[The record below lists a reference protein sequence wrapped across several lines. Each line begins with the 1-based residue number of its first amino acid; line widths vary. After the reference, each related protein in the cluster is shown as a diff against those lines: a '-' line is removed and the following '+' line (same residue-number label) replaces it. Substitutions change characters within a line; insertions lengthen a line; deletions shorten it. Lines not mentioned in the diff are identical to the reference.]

1 MRYTNGVTKA
11 LPETPGARSWNWRIG
26 LPLIGLHVA
35 ALAVFLPG
43 MFHVSAVITMLILIY
58 LTSAIG
64 LSLGYHRIFTHRSV
78 RVPKA
83 VEYVI
88 AFLGA
93 LALEGGPISWV
104 ATHRMHHA
112 SADCEG
118 DPHNATLGFAWSH
131 FEWMIYRSPDKSIA
145 AAEQARFAPDLVGN
159 RYYRFLGRFGVPL
172 QVALALVL
180 LAIGGWPFV
189 VWGVFVRLVL
199 VFHLTWL
206 VNSASHATGYR
217 TYQTKDRSTNCW
229 WVALIG
235 WGEGWHNNHHAFPA
249 SARHGLQWYEF
260 DLTWLTIRALAL
272 VHLARDI
279 NLPSVDALARVR
291 LAPVRIRTR

>member
-1 MRYTNGVTKA
+1 MTQS
-11 LPETPGARSWNWRIG
+11 LPKLPDARTWNWRIG
-26 LPLIGLHVA
+26 LPLIGLHVG

-43 MFHVSAVITMLILIY
+43 MFNLSALVVMLVLIY

-64 LSLGYHRIFTHRSV
+64 LSLGYHRLLTHRSA

-112 SADCEG
+112 SADHDG

-131 FEWMIYRSPDKSIA
+131 FEWMIYRSSDKSVA
-145 AAEQARFAPDLVGN
+145 AAEQAHFAPDLAAD
-159 RYYRFLGRFGVPL
+159 RYYRFLGRYSVLL
-172 QVALALVL
+172 QVALGLVL
-180 LAIGGWPFV
+180 FAFGGWPFV

-206 VNSASHATGYR
+206 VNSATHATGYR
-217 TYQTKDRSTNCW
+217 TYKTQDRSTNCW
-229 WVALIG
+229 WVALLG

-249 SARHGLQWYEF
+249 SARHGMQWYEF
-260 DLTWLTIRALAL
+260 DLTWITIRTMAL
-272 VHLARDI
+272 VRLARDI
-279 NLPSVDALARVR
+279 KLPSPLAKERLRLARVR
-291 LAPVRIRTR
+291 ARS